1 MFARSALRWL
11 STVSQALCK
20 PAAILRMEGDLIIYL
35 DESLRPDHNTEVPAK
50 SGTVLPS
57 GIIKKFIQAQSP
69 I

>member
-11 STVSQALCK
+11 TKLCK

-35 DESLRPDHNTEVPAK
+35 DESLQPGHSTEVPAK
-50 SGTVLPS
+50 SGTVLPF
-57 GIIKKFIQAQSP
+57 GIIKKFYQAQSP